1 MEFFYSN
8 NIKDDLIILDNVES
22 KHCIKVLRKSIG
34 DKVNVVDGNGN
45 LYIGIIHLDNSKECQ
60 IKIIDIINDYNNKN
74 FYIHIAI
81 SPIKNH
87 HRLEWFV
94 EKAIEIGIDE
104 ISFIDCNRTLKKI
117 IKMERIKKTAISA
130 MKQTLKAKLPKIN
143 KICNY
148 NDFIRNNK
156 EKNKF
161 ICHLEKENKSNIF
174 SFKVD
179 IQKNKNVCILIGPE
193 GDFTENEIN
202 NSKNY
207 NFKALTL
214 GESRLR
220 TETAGIIACHLLNII
235 NIND

>member
-8 NIKDDLIILDNVES
+8 NIKDDLIILDSIES

-34 DKVNVVDGNGN
+34 DKVNVVDGNGS
-45 LYIGIIHLDNSKECQ
+45 LYIGIIHLDNSKECH
-60 IKIIDIINDYNNKN
+60 IKIIDVINDYNNKK

-104 ISFIDCNRTLKKI
+104 ISFIDCNRTLKKV

-148 NDFIRNNK
+148 DDFIKNNK

-174 SFKVD
+174 NFKVD
-179 IQKNKNVCILIGPE
+179 IQKHKNVCILIGPE

-207 NFKALTL
+207 NFKAITL

-220 TETAGIIACHLLNII
+220 TETAGIVACHLLNII